1 MGENSQDNTQYGAPA
16 GGLQK
21 KTKIA
26 YGVGAVGKD
35 MVYMLVASYI
45 LYYYN
50 SVLGVS
56 SVFIGTVLMAARVF
70 DAFNDPIMG
79 IVVAKTRSRW
89 GRFRPWIFSG
99 TVLNAVVLYAMFAV
113 PESMGAGGMK
123 VFLTV
128 TYFLWG
134 ITYTLMDIPYWSM
147 IPAVTRTPADRENL
161 SVVGRTCAG
170 VGSALIAMFTMLLV
184 VTSNNLI
191 VMWAAIEATTLSS
204 AFLVGIYGQRSSLE
218 AAWKYIIICTVGVA
232 FGLFGTV
239 LVYAN
244 VASVMPQAEM
254 AIFWSEVLKQSSL
267 LDPTLMLL
275 AFVFVL
281 IGFGTKTGLF
291 PMHAWLPDAHSEAP
305 SPVSAL
311 LSAVL
316 LNCALLVLIRYYII
330 ICQAIGS
337 DFPNRLLL
345 IFGML
350 SVAVAAFFIL
360 VQRDIKR
367 LLAYSSVENMGLVAV
382 ALGIGGPLGIFAA
395 LLHTLNHSLA
405 KTLLFCGS
413 GNVLLKYGTRDLN
426 VVCGMLKIMP
436 FTAVLFGGGAL
447 ALAGMPPFNIFL
459 SEFMTV
465 TAGLA
470 RNHLL
475 IIVLLLLLL
484 TLVLAGLV
492 RMAARV
498 LMAKPPQ
505 AVNRGD
511 LGWLTTSPMVIL
523 LVMMLAMGTHI
534 PQPVIRILA
543 GASTIVLSGTHDL
556 PAQRSTWHDFLP
568 SGTASVSEKH
578 SER

>member
-1 MGENSQDNTQYGAPA
+1 MSYSVMFALLLLTPLLFSLLCFACRKRGLSATCTVTVLHSLGITLLLILALWVVQTAADAGEIFAAGLWLHIDGL
-16 GGLQK
+16 GGLFLA
-21 KTKIA
+21 I
-26 YGVGAVGKD
+26 
-35 MVYMLVASYI
+35 
-45 LYYYN
+45 
-50 SVLGVS
+50 LGV
-56 SVFIGTVLMAARVF
+56 IG
-70 DAFNDPIMG
+70 
-79 IVVAKTRSRW
+79 
-89 GRFRPWIFSG
+89 
-99 TVLNAVVLYAMFAV
+99 
-113 PESMGAGGMK
+113 
-123 VFLTV
+123 FLTGVYSIGYMRHEVAHGELSPV
-128 TYFLWG
+128 TLCDYYGFFHLFL
-134 ITYTLMDIPYWSM
+134 
-147 IPAVTRTPADRENL
+147 
-161 SVVGRTCAG
+161 
-170 VGSALIAMFTMLLV
+170 FTMLLV

-218 AAWKYIIICTVGVA
+218 SAWKYIIICTVGVA

-244 VASVMPQAEM
+244 AASVMPQAEM

-436 FTAVLFGGGAL
+436 FTA
-447 ALAGMPPFNIFL
+447 
-459 SEFMTV
+459 
-465 TAGLA
+465 GLA

>member
-1 MGENSQDNTQYGAPA
+1 MSDSVMFALLLLTPLVFSLLCFACRRLGERATQAVTLLHSLGITLLLILTLTGVGEALSAGEIFA
-16 GGLQK
+16 GGKWLHIDSLSGLFLAILGI
-21 KTKIA
+21 IA
-26 YGVGAVGKD
+26 
-35 MVYMLVASYI
+35 
-45 LYYYN
+45 
-50 SVLGVS
+50 
-56 SVFIGTVLMAARVF
+56 
-70 DAFNDPIMG
+70 
-79 IVVAKTRSRW
+79 
-89 GRFRPWIFSG
+89 
-99 TVLNAVVLYAMFAV
+99 
-113 PESMGAGGMK
+113 
-123 VFLTV
+123 FLTGLYSV
-128 TYFLWG
+128 GYMRHEVKHGEISPITLCDYYGFFHLFL
-134 ITYTLMDIPYWSM
+134 
-147 IPAVTRTPADRENL
+147 
-161 SVVGRTCAG
+161 
-170 VGSALIAMFTMLLV
+170 FTMSLV

-244 VASVMPQAEM
+244 AASLMPDPEQ
-254 AIFWSEVLKQSSL
+254 AIFWTEVLQQAEL

-330 ICQAIGS
+330 ICHAIGN
-337 DFPNRLLL
+337 DFPNTLLL

-360 VQRDIKR
+360 VQQDMKR

-413 GNVLLKYGTRDLN
+413 GNVLLKYGTRNLD
-426 VVCGMLKIMP
+426 VVCGMLRIMP
-436 FTAVLFGGGAL
+436 LTAVLFGAGAL

-475 IIVLLLLLL
+475 LIIILLLLL

-498 LMAKPPQ
+498 LFATPPQ
-505 AVNRGD
+505 AVSRGE
-511 LGWLTTSPMVIL
+511 LGWLTTAPMAIL
-523 LVMMLAMGTHI
+523 LVMMLLMGTHI
-534 PQPVIRILA
+534 PKPVIRILENA
-543 GASTIVLSGTHDL
+543 SAIVFSGAHQHASQLNSWQGFIH
-556 PAQRSTWHDFLP
+556 
-568 SGTASVSEKH
+568 SGTACVPENIR
-578 SER
+578 ER